1 MTTLDEFSTGKL
13 STVKLQPLQLNDI
26 FKTVLVPNQISLIH
40 GTLRSPMTVLCHE
53 IAVSCIRSKK
63 KAVYVDSGTNFK
75 PRLAKRL
82 FNHDDTSDLENLL
95 VVNVLGLDDI
105 EEIIASLSSDFAI
118 VIIDSLVGA
127 MNLQLP
133 PGTKKRQRRLY
144 QLMENLRT
152 FVIEN
157 DSHLVATNHSSR
169 EPVTGESHPIGGN
182 VVAHSVDS
190 MIRVSSFENHG
201 EIFQI
206 KIERSPTFQR
216 PESILVRMGDFGI
229 RSIRGS

>member
-1 MTTLDEFSTGKL
+1 MTTLDEFQTSKISSLKL
-13 STVKLQPLQLNDI
+13 LPPQLNDV
-26 FKTVLVPNQISLIH
+26 FKSILVPNQVSLIH
-40 GTLRSPMTVLCHE
+40 GTQRSPMTVLCHA
-53 IAVSCIRSKK
+53 IAVSCIRTKK
-63 KAVYVDSGTNFK
+63 SAVYIDSGTNFK

-82 FNHDDTSDLENLL
+82 FNNNDVSELENLL
-95 VVNVLGLDDI
+95 VVNVMGLDDI
-105 EEIIASLSSDFAI
+105 EEIIASLSTDFSI

-133 PGTKKRQRRLY
+133 PATKKRQRRLY
-144 QLMENLRT
+144 QLMEKLRT

-157 DSHLVATNHSSR
+157 NSHIVATNHSSR

-201 EIFQI
+201 DIFQI
-206 KIERSPTFQR
+206 KIERSPTYQK

-229 RSIRGS
+229 RPIRRS